1 MSDISTM
8 EAPGTDTY
16 RVQAEG
22 HGRHRGQVSGREVSG
37 PDAEA
42 APHGRHRK
50 PSDQDMSA

>member
-16 RVQAEG
+16 RAQAES
-22 HGRHRGQVSGREVSG
+22 HGRHRGPVSGQEVSG